1 MKHTIRQ
8 FLLALTLCYAGSAQ
22 AQVAISQPP
31 PAVLT
36 LYTLTNHVTP
46 RDDAPARIIFGR
58 NAAGDWNG
66 PARVYLWVSNSTATI
81 DGEWVLQTRTGRG
94 RWLGWGL
101 VGTGGPGLMP
111 ALTGSTND
119 ILTGGGTYRPAST
132 LGGGGGGGGG
142 VSDHGALTGLTD
154 DDHPQY
160 HNDARGDARYTRRS
174 NNLSDISDPAA
185 ARTSLGLGDS
195 ATKATGTSAGTVA
208 AGDDSR
214 FLTGPEKTDLTD
226 GGDSNGHF
234 HSSDRNRANHSGT
247 QPRSS
252 ISDFAHAST
261 HAPNGSDPIEWTVV
275 HGYGTAASRPAASAS
290 NVGYLWFDTTNNK
303 ISRSNGST
311 WDDFFPV
318 PTLGASKLLGR
329 GSGGS
334 GPAQEVTLGPG
345 FSFSGTTLM
354 YDGGGGGGGTGLG
367 FVLRGANIVTN
378 IHTAG
383 ETTHYAWTIP
393 AGTLAVD
400 GDAVQI
406 VIPGAFHATGVG
418 ANGYSW
424 RVMWDDGPNTELVEY
439 GTPSGYFPV
448 SGDWSALDWTIVLQ
462 RASSNSV
469 TVTVRHT
476 AGDQFSIPTG
486 ATTNKVEVTIVRPS
500 ISLTG
505 NSWDDDPLAFSLTT
519 TIKNSSNDANL
530 KTFGYVVSK
539 VGSGGGAEDH
549 GALTGLSD
557 DDHPQYHNDARGD
570 ARYAQRSNNLSDLGS
585 AAVARSNLGLG
596 NAALLD
602 IGTGSGSAAA
612 GDDNRFLSSG
622 QKTDLTDGG
631 DSTSHYHAADRDRSN
646 HTGTQPFST
655 ITNLPPRLE
664 DHGVT
669 TAGTL
674 VVTQLNAQSVSIP
687 VRAITE
693 GGTSATNA
701 ATALSNLGGQPANTH
716 LSDLSDGELD
726 GSKVGPGISA
736 ANITSG
742 TLPIGRLGASGTP
755 SSATF
760 LRGDNSWQ
768 SIGGS
773 SFAWAVDTVV
783 TLTNV
788 NTDMFTP
795 VWTNAVPPGETHILQ
810 TDLGYAGQT
819 NRASFLL
826 RSVLANRG
834 GTGAGFAN
842 SVVSYQV
849 SDSFAVGHWT
859 NSGTN
864 LVLMVRTP
872 SNEPVMVHA
881 WGLLRRMTNAGTYG
895 GPPATYDRYID
906 FEDVG
911 APAFTSEL
919 STGGTFDYD
928 GTSNPL
934 PGGSTEH
941 LNINTTSGAG
951 NMLLSLPSANSDI
964 TIYFAMRRPSVT
976 STLRRVMNI
985 YDASSNII
993 AFIQTASGSTGFR
1006 AYHGNV
1012 SNTVANAFSS
1022 LSDVWTHHWVT
1033 YRSGSGSDGY
1043 MRWLIATN
1051 SSATGTTAE
1060 VTISTGTSTAS
1071 ASYVGPGYS
1080 TGSLA
1085 ATFTYDNLFVR
1096 DGTNSI
1102 TAPPQ
1107 AP

>member
-1 MKHTIRQ
+1 MKHIIRTI
-8 FLLALTLCYAGSAQ
+8 LLAIGVCYGGGAHAQ
-22 AQVAISQPP
+22 IAISQPP
-31 PAVLT
+31 PSVLT

-46 RDDAPARIIFGR
+46 RDDSPARITFGR
-58 NAAGDWNG
+58 NTPGDWSG

-94 RWLGWGL
+94 RWHGWGA

-119 ILTGGGTYRPAST
+119 IMTGSGAYRPAST

-142 VSDHGALTGLTD
+142 VSDHGALTGLSD

-160 HNDARGDARYTRRS
+160 FNDARGDARYTRRA
-174 NNLSDISDPAA
+174 NNLSDLTDPAA

-195 ATKATGTSAGTVA
+195 ATKATGTTAGTVA

-214 FLTGPEKTDLTD
+214 FLTGPEKSDLTD
-226 GGDSNGHF
+226 GGDSAAH
-234 HSSDRNRANHSGT
+234 HHAADRNRANHSGT

-252 ISDFAHAST
+252 ISDFAHAAT
-261 HAPNGSDPIEWTVV
+261 HAPNGADPMDWVTI
-275 HGYGTAASRPAASAS
+275 HGYGVAASRPAAAAG

-318 PTLGASKLLGR
+318 PTIGASKLLGR

-334 GPAQEVTLGPG
+334 GPAQELSLGPG
-345 FSFSGTTLM
+345 FSMSGTTLM
-354 YDGGGGGGGTGLG
+354 YEGGSGGGTGLG

-393 AGTLAVD
+393 AGTLTVD

-406 VIPGAFHATGVG
+406 VVPGSFHATGVG

-439 GTPSGYFPV
+439 GTPSGFFPV
-448 SGDWSALDWTIVLQ
+448 SGDWSALDWTIILQ
-462 RASSNSV
+462 RASSNTV
-469 TVTVRHT
+469 TVTVKHT
-476 AGDQFSIPTG
+476 AGDQFNIPTG
-486 ATTNKVEVTIVRPS
+486 AVTNKVEATLVRPS
-500 ISLTG
+500 IALTG

-570 ARYAQRSNNLSDLGS
+570 ARYAQRSNNLSDLAS
-585 AAVARSNLGLG
+585 SAVARSNLGLG
-596 NAALLD
+596 NSALLD
-602 IGTGSGSAAA
+602 VGTGAGSVAA

-631 DSTSHYHAADRDRSN
+631 DSTSHYHAADRNRAN

-655 ITNLPPRLE
+655 ITNLPARLE

-687 VRAITE
+687 VRTVAE

-701 ATALSNLGGQPANTH
+701 AAALSNLGGQPADSD
-716 LSDLSDGELD
+716 LSDLADGELD
-726 GSKVGPGISA
+726 GSKVGAGISA
-736 ANITSG
+736 ANVTTG

-755 SSATF
+755 SSATY

-773 SFAWAVDTVV
+773 SFAWALDTVV
-783 TLTNV
+783 TLTNI
-788 NTDMFTP
+788 NTDTFVP
-795 VWTNAVPPGETHILQ
+795 LWTNAVPDGETHILQ
-810 TDLGYAGQT
+810 SDLGYAGQT

-826 RSVLANRG
+826 RAVLANRG

-842 SVVSYQV
+842 SVVSSQV
-849 SDSFAVGHWT
+849 SDSSAVGHWT

-864 LVLMVRTP
+864 LILMVRTP

-895 GPPATYDRYID
+895 GPPATYLFNED

-911 APAFTSEL
+911 IPAGASEL
-919 STGGTFDYD
+919 ASGGTFNYES
-928 GTSNPL
+928 TSSPL
-934 PGGSTEH
+934 SGSTEH
-941 LNINTTSGAG
+941 LSIDATAGAG
-951 NMLLSLPSANSDI
+951 QLLIPLSPALSDV
-964 TIYFAMRRPSVT
+964 TFYFAHRRGSVT
-976 STLRRVMNI
+976 STGRRMAAVL
-985 YDASSNII
+985 DSSTNLLGYIMTVSS
-993 AFIQTASGSTGFR
+993 AGSGMR
-1006 AYHGNV
+1006 AQHGNV
-1012 SNTVANAFSS
+1012 SNIVAHSMNS
-1022 LSDVWTHHWVT
+1022 LSGVWTHNWLT
-1033 YRSGSGSDGY
+1033 YAKGTGSNGY
-1043 MRWLIATN
+1043 MRWLMATN
-1051 SSATGTTAE
+1051 DTATGTTVE
-1060 VTISTGTSTAS
+1060 VIVTAGTSTADAAFLALGHNS
-1071 ASYVGPGYS
+1071 ALS
-1080 TGSLA
+1080 T
-1085 ATFTYDNLFVR
+1085 TFVYDNAAGR
-1096 DGTNSI
+1096 TGTNSI